1 MFRTQDNFSRFPR
14 EAFGILV
21 EFFPEVIGDLRDDS
35 VFLKIGKPFGRDG
48 FFAVDDSEKVSGDGA
63 GGIAVAGDIHRFQHA
78 GAEIPGMLQRTID
91 PDGQRLFRDPAF
103 TEFGNAFRCPGFAQR
118 TGRFRGIRLP
128 GQEFE
133 PQVQRFIQRF
143 PGEAAGFISI
153 DSAPLK
159 RSYVTAAELW
169 LLKRMEPVYRAYPW
183 KRLEADGA
191 KGCSETAY
199 GRTLMKSFMGTYSK
213 DEYCRLAAHGYR
225 MLAEA
230 YEADLPYEIDCPALL
245 ICGEKDKAGSTKRY
259 NRKWAEKEGL
269 PICWIPGA
277 GHNSNTDRPEEI
289 NGLIR
294 KFAEGLEEGER

>member
-1 MFRTQDNFSRFPR
+1 MKERLYETPCGTIYYWKGGTAAGRRALVLLPGLTADHRLFESQIEALEPDYELLSWDAPGHAASRPFELNFSLMDKAVWLHDILKR
-14 EAFGILV
+14 EGVCRPVL
-21 EFFPEVIGDLRDDS
+21 IGQS
-35 VFLKIGKPFGRDG
+35 MGGY
-48 FFAVDDSEKVSGDGA
+48 VS
-63 GGIAVAGDIHRFQHA
+63 Q
-78 GAEIPGMLQRTID
+78 
-91 PDGQRLFRDPAF
+91 
-103 TEFGNAFRCPGFAQR
+103 C
-118 TGRFRGIRLP
+118 
-128 GQEFE
+128 
-133 PQVQRFIQRF
+133 FIQSF

-169 LLKRMEPVYRAYPW
+169 LLKRMEPVYRVYPW

-289 NGLIR
+289 NSLIR